1 MSDNRENMNTVD
13 DGFSDF
19 MVWVD
24 EAREEYER
32 IQQQYHVVRFGWL
45 VLMCTAVA
53 LVWASFVFD
62 SAFIW
67 VGIVA
72 QWVGVGVWWFVS
84 HRVNRRARAVSKEYL
99 EELLEYTKSH
109 QKVRDVLC

>member
-1 MSDNRENMNTVD
+1 MSGVPENLNTVD

-24 EAREEYER
+24 EAREEHER
-32 IQQQYHVVRFGWL
+32 IQQQYHVVWFGWL
-45 VLMCTAVA
+45 VLICTAVA

-62 SAFIW
+62 SALVW
-67 VGIVA
+67 VGIIA

-84 HRVNRRARAVSKEYL
+84 YRVNRRAQAVSKEYL